1 MLTIEEQERQAFADG
16 NTALADALAR
26 VIDLENQACELRA
39 IISDA
44 RDEIDPALAKLARY
58 PIFQDHYGGGFA
70 LYDNKHF
77 TTAEQLSAYIKQ
89 ELGAGAR
96 VGVASC

>member
-1 MLTIEEQERQAFADG
+1 MTVNQLVAMAKQA
-16 NTALADALAR
+16 
-26 VIDLENQACELRA
+26 
-39 IISDA
+39 
-44 RDEIDPALAKLARY
+44 KY

-89 ELGAGAR
+89 ELFKHR
-96 VGVASC
+96 EQKCI